1 MWKDPIVEEVRKIR
15 EEHAAQFDYDLKA
28 IYDDLKETE
37 RQSGRKIVSLPP
49 KRLKERQA
57 EFVSGYSR

>member
-15 EEHAAQFDYDLKA
+15 EEHAALFGYDLKA
-28 IYDDLKETE
+28 IFEDLKKTE
-37 RQSGRKIVSLPP
+37 KMSLRKVVSLPP

-57 EFVSGYSR
+57 SVVSG